1 MNNMAEYSE
10 SKFDVQHSKYE
21 FLLIVFM
28 AVIAFVIYAKT
39 LTGDFIFD
47 DVPNIKDNPH
57 LRLTHITAENLL
69 DAAFEGPSPRR
80 PVAKLSFALN
90 YYFHGYNVTSF
101 HMVNILIHI
110 ANGVLLYLLIVFTW
124 RTPTDSY
131 RSKASCICAS

>member
-1 MNNMAEYSE
+1 MLKRMTEMTD

-57 LRLTHITAENLL
+57 LRLRHITAENLL
-69 DAAFEGPSPRR
+69 DAAFEGPTKRR
-80 PVAKLSFALN
+80 PVAKFSFALN
-90 YYFHGYNVTSF
+90 YYFHGYNVASF

-110 ANGVLLYLLIVFTW
+110 TNGVLLYL
-124 RTPTDSY
+124 
-131 RSKASCICAS
+131 